1 MGSYSN
7 PTDKP
12 TSHSVT
18 HIWTFLRLSE
28 VHWIK
33 VINMMTS
40 IILLVTS
47 LALANAGDINRQSI
61 IFNEN
66 TPDVFYCPQEKP
78 ISIDRMLV
86 KSKPMKKLC
95 EYEGRGL
102 PENVK
107 SDCWNDVDETE
118 YACSEKKRIMLRM
131 NPRVMRMPSL
141 TIMFQSTDL
150 VNTRLESPRI
160 WIFPRSCN
168 ETLTVHP
175 AVNLII
181 LGLTGVFRLTKY
193 IKSEL

>member
-1 MGSYSN
+1 MGSHCYICVI
-7 PTDKP
+7 TI
-12 TSHSVT
+12 TFIIMVT
-18 HIWTFLRLSE
+18 RI
-28 VHWIK
+28 
-33 VINMMTS
+33 S
-40 IILLVTS
+40 IILVSSLLYLVS
-47 LALANAGDINRQSI
+47 AGDINRQSI

-131 NPRVMRMPSL
+131 NPPGHENAIIATTSPSTGL
-141 TIMFQSTDL
+141 E
-150 VNTRLESPRI
+150 NTRSGTEDLDLSK
-160 WIFPRSCN
+160 
-168 ETLTVHP
+168 
-175 AVNLII
+175 I
-181 LGLTGVFRLTKY
+181 L
-193 IKSEL
+193 

>member
-1 MGSYSN
+1 VCVGWDQTTE
-7 PTDKP
+7 PV
-12 TSHSVT
+12 SHCYICVITITFIIMVT
-18 HIWTFLRLSE
+18 RI
-28 VHWIK
+28 
-33 VINMMTS
+33 S
-40 IILLVTS
+40 IILVSSILYLVS
-47 LALANAGDINRQSI
+47 AGDINRQSI

-131 NPRVMRMPSL
+131 NPPGHENAIIDNYVPIYRPGEYKIRK
-141 TIMFQSTDL
+141 TEDL
-150 VNTRLESPRI
+150 DLSK
-160 WIFPRSCN
+160 
-168 ETLTVHP
+168 
-175 AVNLII
+175 I
-181 LGLTGVFRLTKY
+181 L
-193 IKSEL
+193 

>member
-78 ISIDRMLV
+78 ISIDLMLV

-131 NPRVMRMPSL
+131 NPPGHENAIIDNYVPIYRPGEYKIRKPE
-141 TIMFQSTDL
+141 DL
-150 VNTRLESPRI
+150 DLSK
-160 WIFPRSCN
+160 
-168 ETLTVHP
+168 
-175 AVNLII
+175 I
-181 LGLTGVFRLTKY
+181 L
-193 IKSEL
+193 

>member
-18 HIWTFLRLSE
+18 HHIWTFLRLSE

-86 KSKPMKKLC
+86 KSKPMRSFVSTRAGGC
-95 EYEGRGL
+95 R
-102 PENVK
+102 
-107 SDCWNDVDETE
+107 
-118 YACSEKKRIMLRM
+118 RM
-131 NPRVMRMPSL
+131 SSL
-141 TIMFQSTDL
+141 T
-150 VNTRLESPRI
+150 
-160 WIFPRSCN
+160 
-168 ETLTVHP
+168 
-175 AVNLII
+175 A
-181 LGLTGVFRLTKY
+181 
-193 IKSEL
+193 

>member
-18 HIWTFLRLSE
+18 HIWTFLRLSG

-131 NPRVMRMPSL
+131 NPPGHENAIIDNYVPIYRPGEYKIRKPE
-141 TIMFQSTDL
+141 DL
-150 VNTRLESPRI
+150 DLSK
-160 WIFPRSCN
+160 
-168 ETLTVHP
+168 
-175 AVNLII
+175 I
-181 LGLTGVFRLTKY
+181 L
-193 IKSEL
+193 